1 MSHNAVDLASAKM
14 HISFERNSAIRATNI
29 TNIAP

>member
-14 HISFERNSAIRATNI
+14 QISFERNSAIRATNI